1 MHYILFNIDS
11 HMESKYS
18 QKINHIIF
26 SNIHNSYIGIMA
38 LQNHSFANIAHIATM
53 WIFHSQIYISHML
66 KARISLTNLLRR
78 NCQISS
84 SFRELEHHHLIHLVH
99 IMVQLLMVLKH
110 VINALNLSYT
120 CICQKCNA
128 WTIFLMFKFSGISG
142 QYVSFWPKN

>member
-1 MHYILFNIDS
+1 MKYFHKSYQWQL
-11 HMESKYS
+11 SKIYTKELW
-18 QKINHIIF
+18 QFKI
-26 SNIHNSYIGIMA
+26 IH
-38 LQNHSFANIAHIATM
+38 L
-53 WIFHSQIYISHML
+53 QIYSTQAQIWVFKVSL
-66 KARISLTNLLRR
+66 EFLLTNLLRR

-84 SFRELEHHHLIHLVH
+84 SFRELEHPHLINLVH
-99 IMVQLLMVLKH
+99 IMVQLLIVLNH